1 MNSVISKLG
10 VLAVL
15 SSLFACRE
23 APEPAPD
30 GGGSPG
36 GMPALSPLAG
46 MFAAKLDEPGPY
58 EAPRQSP
65 DFTASAEHVAV
76 LELTGSIGELES
88 FSLLGGSTVQPLR
101 ELTGRIAA
109 VGRDAQVS
117 QVIVRVAELDI
128 DRVHAEELR
137 QSLLALKAAGKPLGC
152 HTERVGDA
160 AYHVLT
166 ACDYLA
172 LAPLGEIAITG
183 PAATPVHLKK
193 LLDRV
198 GVTADFLHVGAFK
211 GAAEPLTREAPS
223 PEMLQTLE
231 AIVEQYYASQLDA
244 IEAGRKIPHDQVIAL
259 VDRGLFVGDQAV
271 TAKLADEVSSWE
283 SYLDAARGT
292 RPWMQLR
299 PPSKLGDMMA
309 MQRFIGMIP
318 PERPSGAHVA
328 LVHATGNV
336 VDGSGSG
343 MVGAREEIA
352 SRTLVAALRAIA
364 ADDQVKAVVLRI
376 DSGGGSA
383 LASEQIWQAT
393 QELAGRKPL
402 VVSMGSVAAS
412 GGYYIAAAAREIF
425 AGRDT
430 LTGSI
435 GVVGGKLVLRG
446 ALDNVG
452 VATFDVHRGARAQI
466 WSSTRT
472 WNDDERQAVM
482 ALMQST
488 YDTFTERVADGRKLE
503 RAAVEAIAQG
513 RVWTGAEAKQRGLV
527 DTLGTLD
534 DAIARACEL
543 GGVGAE
549 VALEVYPPQPTLR
562 DLLAGFGQVQA
573 TGLLSQ
579 WDGAQGGAL
588 TGGGQLLGP
597 FLDERL
603 RASLRRSL
611 RTIAALQSARVW
623 AVSPT
628 TWWLGVP

>member
-1 MNSVISKLG
+1 M
-10 VLAVL
+10 
-15 SSLFACRE
+15 
-23 APEPAPD
+23 
-30 GGGSPG
+30 PG
-36 GMPALSPLAG
+36 LSPLAG
-46 MFAAKLDEPGPY
+46 MFASKLDEPGPY
-58 EAPRQSP
+58 EAPRQSS
-65 DFTASAEHVAV
+65 DFTEGAKHVAV
-76 LELTGSIGELES
+76 LELGGNIGELAAI
-88 FSLLGGSTVQPLR
+88 SLFGGTAVHPLH
-101 ELTGRIAA
+101 ELTDRIAA
-109 VGRDAQVS
+109 LGSDPMVS
-117 QVIVRVAELDI
+117 QVVVRASDLDI

-137 QSLLALKAAGKPLGC
+137 QALLKLKAAGKPLGC
-152 HTERVGDA
+152 HTERITDA
-160 AYHVLT
+160 GYHVLT

-231 AIVEQYYASQLDA
+231 AIVEQYYGSQLDA
-244 IEAGRKIPHDQVIAL
+244 IEAGRSISHEQAIAL

-271 TAKLADEVSSWE
+271 TAKLADEINSWE
-283 SYLDAARGT
+283 SYLDATRGT
-292 RPWMQLR
+292 LPWKLVR

-309 MQRFIGMIP
+309 LQRFLGMLP
-318 PERPSGAHVA
+318 PERPSGPHVA

-343 MVGAREEIA
+343 LLGAREEIA

-364 ADDQVKAVVLRI
+364 ADDQVTAVVLRI

-383 LASEQIWQAT
+383 LASEQIWGAAN
-393 QELAGRKPL
+393 ELAARKPL

-412 GGYYIAAAAREIF
+412 GGYYIAAGAKEIF
-425 AGRDT
+425 ASRDT

-435 GVVGGKLVLRG
+435 GVVGGKLVIKG
-446 ALDNVG
+446 VLDTLG

-466 WSSTRT
+466 WSSTRA
-472 WNDDERQAVM
+472 WDEGERAAVM

-488 YDTFTERVADGRKLE
+488 YDTFTERVAQGRKLE

-513 RVWTGAEAKQRGLV
+513 RVWTGADAKTRGLV

-534 DAIARACEL
+534 DAIARAREL
-543 GGVGAE
+543 GSIGAE
-549 VALEVYPPQPTLR
+549 VGLEVYPPQPTLR

-573 TGLLSQ
+573 GGVLGELA
-579 WDGAQGGAL
+579 GAQGGAIATRSSL
-588 TGGGQLLGP
+588 AHAGADAIIGLSVQDPRLAA
-597 FLDERL
+597 RL
-603 RASLRRSL
+603 RVLL
-611 RTIAALQSARVW
+611 HTIAVLQSSHVW

-628 TWWLGVP
+628 TWWLATP